1 MDKLNII
8 AGYKPS
14 SMGEAIAVQIQLEAH
29 FGITSEI
36 KVTQSNFNLT
46 WYVVK
51 EKRTDIIGPA
61 IHRLIVSSLS
71 SEHVYKNLETFIR
84 IVADLVTKTTPVD
97 KPVEAICGDIRMAH
111 HKYVESQ
118 GRMLQPSPRLI
129 IHSSG
134 TTTFNDTSLY
144 SDCISFAAS
153 TGSYVVTPTNAYPV
167 TLGNASP
174 PGQSDDDIIILN
186 YLSKN

>member
-1 MDKLNII
+1 MDTLNII

-14 SMGEAIAVQIQLEAH
+14 SIGEAIAVQIELEAH

-51 EKRTDIIGPA
+51 EKRTDIIGPP
-61 IHRLIVSSLS
+61 IHRLVVSSLS

-97 KPVEAICGDIRMAH
+97 KPIQAICVDIRMAH
-111 HKYVESQ
+111 HEYVESQ
-118 GRMLQPSPRLI
+118 GRMFQPSPRLI

-134 TTTFNDTSLY
+134 ATTFNNNPSYSGYTS
-144 SDCISFAAS
+144 FTTS
-153 TGSYVVTPTNAYPV
+153 TSSYPV
-167 TLGNASP
+167 NLGNPSL